1 MFITNDNSSSWF
13 AHIIIQPLVIVIVNK
28 LVLVK
33 VKVYNST
40 SPSLANLLST
50 VLFIAVT
57 AAVCNLN
64 KNTDSQAKSF
74 PAAASPSLR
83 N

>member
-1 MFITNDNSSSWF
+1 M
-13 AHIIIQPLVIVIVNK
+13 VIVNK

-40 SPSLANLLST
+40 SPSLANLLYT

-57 AAVCNLN
+57 AEVCNLN
-64 KNTDSQAKSF
+64 KNTNSQAKSF

-83 N
+83 NWRKNLVWDVV